1 MGVNQTLQVSDH
13 DYSKNSLIPDAT
25 FIQTI
30 PDADD
35 DTWYRGQVFYII
47 KDMAL
52 QGSTALRGGVELS
65 EALDYFYGTE
75 VPERLYLYADGV
87 VTGACL
93 I

>member
-35 DTWYRGQVFYII
+35 DIWHTV
-47 KDMAL
+47 K
-52 QGSTALRGGVELS
+52 
-65 EALDYFYGTE
+65 
-75 VPERLYLYADGV
+75 VPVCDH
-87 VTGACL
+87 
-93 I
+93 